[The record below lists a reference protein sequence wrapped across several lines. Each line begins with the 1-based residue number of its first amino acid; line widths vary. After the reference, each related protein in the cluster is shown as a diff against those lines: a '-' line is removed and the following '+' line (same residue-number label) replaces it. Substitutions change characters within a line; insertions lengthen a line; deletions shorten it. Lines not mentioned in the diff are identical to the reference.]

1 MRQKDGHVHASV
13 GRLHVDVEV
22 DAGADGEAARVR
34 QEAAGGLAMAEPT
47 QHGGHV
53 GFLHR
58 GGAQRITCSISAV
71 RFSVSQLW

>member
-13 GRLHVDVEV
+13 GRLHIDVEV

-58 GGAQRITCSISAV
+58 GGGAHSVLYVQLV
-71 RFSVSQLW
+71 RYDFQ